1 MVRFGPVIKNSY
13 TKFADKIEYELEY
26 RAHLDKKA
34 ELRRKAE
41 ETIDTPDT
49 RSRYEKERGGPVSDE
64 WWKRV
69 VTNTTEKL
77 VAAWEDRLER

>member
-1 MVRFGPVIKNSY
+1 MKNSY
-13 TKFADKIEYELEY
+13 TKFADKIEDELEF

-41 ETIDTPDT
+41 EIIGTRDT
-49 RSRYEKERGGPVSDE
+49 RSRYEKERRGPVSDE
-64 WWKRV
+64 WWKKV
-69 VTNTTEKL
+69 VRNTTEKL